1 MTKSPEMTNR
11 DRGDDPRGS
20 VSEVIILIR
29 RSLGL
34 TQTEMAGRLRVSP
47 VTVYRYEKSS
57 QVPKADTLTLLLDLA
72 KELG

>member
-1 MTKSPEMTNR
+1 
-11 DRGDDPRGS
+11 
-20 VSEVIILIR
+20 
-29 RSLGL
+29 
-34 TQTEMAGRLRVSP
+34 MAGRLRVSP